1 MVMEA
6 AKEVRSPV
14 TRARQGETMKT
25 KLNAGSSGHRLN
37 IVLPEQT
44 MERIGKIKDLTAA
57 SSVTDVIR
65 TAILTYEALAEFLA
79 EGNKFYLQREAD
91 GQLVPVQFL
100 FDVKRLPRSETVQP
114 ERVARRT
121 ERLPLV
127 EEKLGEGVS

>member
-1 MVMEA
+1 
-6 AKEVRSPV
+6 
-14 TRARQGETMKT
+14 MKP
-25 KLNAGSSGHRLN
+25 KLNAGSSSHRLN

-44 MERIGKIKDLTAA
+44 MERISKIKDLTSA

-79 EGNKFYLQREAD
+79 EGNKFYLQREDD
-91 GQLVPVQFL
+91 GQLIPVQFL

-114 ERVARRT
+114 ERVARRA